1 MDQEKIPFYVNEG
14 IILII
19 LGIVSTAFG
28 TIIPVVHYPSNIF
41 AAWIFWI
48 TGVILIIGGCLIIL
62 KMRQRRVLKKYEED
76 GDKNAR

>member
-1 MDQEKIPFYVNEG
+1 MDQEKIPFYMNEG

-28 TIIPVVHYPSNIF
+28 TIIPVVHYPYNAF

-48 TGVILIIGGCLIIL
+48 AGLILIIGGCLFFITV
-62 KMRQRRVLKKYEED
+62 RQRRVLKKNEEN
-76 GDKNAR
+76 GGHNAR